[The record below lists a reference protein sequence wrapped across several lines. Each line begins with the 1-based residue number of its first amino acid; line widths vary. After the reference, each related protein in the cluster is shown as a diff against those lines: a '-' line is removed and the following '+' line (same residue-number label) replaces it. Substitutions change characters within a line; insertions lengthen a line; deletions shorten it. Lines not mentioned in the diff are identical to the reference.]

1 MIEDQRFTNIK
12 RNWPFSGSAMAQD
25 TYNSAEIFYNLL
37 AREVMHTSKPEKV
50 LDFGCSSGQLVVQLR
65 SLGIQAD
72 GFEFAG
78 ASWDNLLPGA
88 RRYCKVIESG
98 FPINH
103 RYDLIICMESLP
115 YIETDQIQQALKA
128 ICEHTDAILFSSNP
142 YSDRESGAPA
152 VQSPGR
158 WAELFAA
165 NGFIRNPA
173 KDFSSIIP
181 WGMYLHRVNQLSPE
195 MIGVYENQ
203 LWQQRY
209 ESLARREL
217 GISLQKDLSSPQQGQ
232 EVVNILMM
240 EKAQL
245 THERDQ
251 IFHHYMAVIN
261 SRSWRFMRSL
271 QAIRH
276 RLIPLGSRR
285 ERWMYSIF
293 TFILHPFAGRG
304 KSVKIEPIHRRPAVE
319 TRSASVDVI
328 ICIHNALHDVRNCLS
343 SVARHSSPPYRI
355 ILVDDG
361 SDEETAAYLNEF
373 ISNQECL
380 LLRNDTARGYT
391 FAANQGLR
399 ASTADFA
406 LLINSDTI
414 VTPGWLDKMVACAQ
428 SDPKIG
434 MVGPLSNTASW
445 QSIPKIE
452 SNGDWADNPLPPDLT
467 IDQMGELVT
476 QYSERIYPTM
486 MFLNGF
492 CLLICR
498 DLIAK
503 IGFFDEEHF
512 GVGYGEEN
520 DYCLRAR
527 KAGWKLA
534 LADDVYIYHAQS
546 KSYSTERRKKLSD
559 LAAKTLVEKHG
570 QKIVDEGVNYSLTS
584 RTLIGIRARSMH
596 YYAQWDLLNQGRRYF
611 SGRRVLFILPVKFA
625 GGGSNVVISEARA
638 MLDMGVD
645 VGIFNLETNRNE
657 FTSSNPL
664 IEVPVM
670 YGDIRDIPQL
680 AASYDAV
687 IATFN
692 TTVAWMAPARSQ
704 NKDLVFGYYV
714 QDFEPMFYPEGSSE
728 YSRAFESYS
737 LIPGM
742 HLFCKTEWVRN
753 QLLNQVGLPAANVG
767 VSINTQV
774 YRPRP
779 RHVLQSIPS
788 QLKIGAMVRPE
799 SKYRAPELTMQVL
812 KKADQIYGMKILPL
826 IFGMNIHHQ
835 AFNELSTDF
844 RWKSAGLLTPR
855 QVAAFMN
862 ELDIFVDFS
871 THQAMGLSALE
882 AMACGAAVIL
892 PEKGGTADFAQ
903 HEINSLVIDTSEVEN
918 CWEALKTL
926 IENSE
931 LRNRLILNGTQSV
944 CKYYPEKSAYNIL
957 NTLFP
962 VYKE

>member
-1 MIEDQRFTNIK
+1 MIEDHRFSKIK
-12 RNWPFSGSAMAQD
+12 RTWPFSGSAMSQD
-25 TYNSAEIFYNLL
+25 AYSSAELFYSLL
-37 AREVMHTSKPEKV
+37 AREVMNTFKPKTV

-65 SLGIQAD
+65 SLGITAD
-72 GFEFAG
+72 GIEFVDSAM
-78 ASWDNLLPGA
+78 DNILPGA
-88 RRYCKVIESG
+88 RSYCAVVEPG
-98 FPINH
+98 TPINQH
-103 RYDLIICMESLP
+103 YDLIICMESLP
-115 YIETDQIQQALKA
+115 EIAPDQVQPAVKS
-128 ICEHTDAILFSSNP
+128 ICKHTDEILFSSIP
-142 YSDRESGAPA
+142 YAVREAGTPA
-152 VQSPGR
+152 VQQPGD
-158 WAELFAA
+158 WAEIFAA
-165 NGFIRNPA
+165 NGFMRNPA
-173 KDFSSIIP
+173 KHNSPVIP
-181 WGMYLHRVNQLSPE
+181 WGINLHRVNQLCPE
-195 MIGVYENQ
+195 IVGAYENQ

-232 EVVNILMM
+232 EVVNILLM

-251 IFHHYMAVIN
+251 IYHHYMAVIN
-261 SRSWRFMRSL
+261 SRSWRFMQSL

-285 ERWMYSIF
+285 ERWMYSALSNIM
-293 TFILHPFAGRG
+293 HPFAGRG
-304 KSVKIEPIHRRPAVE
+304 RMIRIEPIHCRPAVE
-319 TRSASVDVI
+319 ARSASVDVI
-328 ICIHNALHDVRNCLS
+328 ICIHNALQDVRRCLE
-343 SVARHSSPPYRI
+343 SVVRNSTPPFKI

-361 SDEETAAYLNEF
+361 SDEDAIAFLNEF
-373 ISNQECL
+373 SSSQECML
-380 LLRNDTARGYT
+380 IRNDQARGYT

-406 LLINSDTI
+406 LLINSDTV
-414 VTPGWLDKMVACAQ
+414 VTPGWLDKMVACAR

-452 SNGDWADNPLPPDLT
+452 SNGDWADNPLPPGLT
-467 IDQMGELVT
+467 IDQMGDLVT

-492 CLLICR
+492 CLLIRR
-498 DLIAK
+498 DLITK
-503 IGFFDEEHF
+503 IGYFDEERF

-546 KSYSTERRKKLSD
+546 KSYSTERRKKLSE

-570 QKIVDEGVNYSLTS
+570 QKIIDEGVNYSLTS
-584 RTLIGIRARSMH
+584 RILMGIRARSSH
-596 YYAQWDLLNQGRRYF
+596 YYAQWEFLNQGRKKF
-611 SGRRVLFILPVKFA
+611 SDKRVLFILPVKFA

-645 VGIFNLETNRNE
+645 VQIFNLETNRNE
-657 FTSSNPL
+657 FTNSNPL

-670 YGDIRDIPQL
+670 YGDIRDIPKL
-680 AASYDAV
+680 AASYHAV

-692 TTVAWMAPARSQ
+692 TTVAWMAPARSL

-742 HLFCKTEWVRN
+742 QLFCKTEWVRN
-753 QLLNQVGLPAANVG
+753 QLLNQVGLSATNIG

-774 YRPRP
+774 YRQRP
-779 RHVLQSIPS
+779 RNGLQSIPS
-788 QLKIGAMVRPE
+788 QLKIGAMIRPE
-799 SKYRAPELTMQVL
+799 SRYRAPELTMNVL
-812 KKADQIYGMKILPL
+812 KKADQIYGLKVLPV

-835 AFNELSTDF
+835 AFNELPTDF
-844 RWKSAGLLTPR
+844 RWKSAGLLTPG
-855 QVAAFMN
+855 QVASFMN
-862 ELDIFVDFS
+862 EIDIFVDFS

-892 PEKGGTADFAQ
+892 PEKGGTTDFAQ
-903 HEINSLVIDTSEVEN
+903 HEINSLVIDTSEFEI

-931 LRNRLILNGTQSV
+931 LRNRLILNASQSV